1 MNISKS
7 LLLIAA
13 VLAIALANSGSIYD
27 SPSFVP
33 TRKGLTYRAKVWPR
47 QSNSWTGQM
56 ACDRCDPINGDT

>member
-27 SPSFVP
+27 APSFVP
-33 TRKGLTYRAKVWPR
+33 YRKGLTYRAKVWPR

-56 ACDRCDPINGDT
+56 ACVGCDPIHGDT